1 MNREY
6 FDFIALGGGNAG
18 LTASHRLAAAGK
30 KVALIDPTP
39 IGGLCA
45 LHGCNPKKVL
55 VRAAEVWQEVKDAG
69 AHGIHFSRLE
79 MDWNAVIERKHR
91 FTDPVTAQS
100 EQGLK
105 DAGIDY
111 IKGPAR
117 FIAENKLQVAERVL
131 DFEGALIAT
140 GSTPRKLDFAGANYT
155 SSSDALLELRTV
167 PRSLVIVGSG
177 VVAMEFA
184 QVFARLGSKVHIL
197 MHGQKVLQNME
208 QDIVHHLIEHSAQLG
223 IQFHES
229 AEIEKIERSGDAY
242 RVFLKNAET
251 LDGDFVLNASGRVPN
266 IDTLDLASA
275 NVLRDKHGIK
285 VNEYLR
291 SVNNPKIF
299 AAGDAHGFLELSPV
313 ASYEGKI
320 VAENFLQPDSVQT
333 DYSAIPKA
341 VFTVPPFASVGM
353 TEDDAKDKSLAVT
366 VLKEDM
372 RAYKVFA
379 IAGTAPSYA
388 KILVDSNSKILGA
401 HLYAFGADNTI
412 HIFAMAMRY
421 GLTTQDL
428 AQMVYVYP
436 SFTSAFGTLVSK
448 LS

>member
-1 MNREY
+1 MEH
-6 FDFIALGGGNAG
+6 FDFVALGGGNAG
-18 LTASHRLAAAGK
+18 LTAGHRVAAAGK

-55 VRAAEVWQEVKDAG
+55 VRATEVWQEVKDAG
-69 AHGIHFSRLE
+69 EHGVHFSGLQ

-91 FTDPVTAQS
+91 FTDTITAET

-105 DAGIDY
+105 EAGIDY

-117 FIAENKLQVAERVL
+117 FIAENKVQVAERVINF
-131 DFEGALIAT
+131 DGALIAT
-140 GSTPRKLDFAGANYT
+140 GSTPRKLDFAGAHHVST
-155 SSSDALLELRTV
+155 SDEILELRTI

-177 VVAMEFA
+177 VVALEFA
-184 QVFARLGSKVHIL
+184 QVFARLGSNVHIL

-208 QDIVHHLIEHSAQLG
+208 QDLVHHLVEHSAQLG

-229 AEIEKIERSGDAY
+229 AEIEKIERNGDVY
-242 RVFLKNAET
+242 RVFLRSAEI

-266 IDTLDLASA
+266 IDMLDLASA
-275 NVLRDKHGIK
+275 NVLHDKHGIK
-285 VNEYLR
+285 VNAYLR

-313 ASYEGKI
+313 ASYEGDI
-320 VAENFLQPDSVQT
+320 VAENFLQPDTIQT

-341 VFTVPPFASVGM
+341 VFTVPPLASVGL
-353 TEDDAKDKSLAVT
+353 TEDEAKDKSLAVT

-379 IAGTAPSYA
+379 IAGAAPSYA
-388 KILVDSNSKILGA
+388 KILVDANSKILGA
-401 HLYAFGADNTI
+401 HLYAPGADNTI
-412 HIFAMAMRY
+412 HGFAMAMRY

-436 SFTSAFGTLVSK
+436 SYTSAFGTLVSK
-448 LS
+448 ML